1 MEVNKNQE
9 VVEETVEETV
19 EAEAQA
25 EEVTDSLFRF
35 TITTKDGSQDSIT
48 TGIKSR

>member
-9 VVEETVEETV
+9 VVEETVEET
-19 EAEAQA
+19 AEAQA